1 MTFRVLVVAVGA
13 ACIAAVP
20 ARAQKAGSFEIGAF
34 AAYLNADNSLPVGNA
49 LGFGGRVG
57 VNALRY
63 LSVEVDIASAS
74 KNGAKY
80 RPLHVWLVYN
90 VPPTSRAELFA
101 AVRYVKNSYTGS
113 YKANDR
119 GVGGPV
125 GGRPRVG
132 QMLARPPDGPC
143 DFITSPANKSH
154 PI

>member
-20 ARAQKAGSFEIGAF
+20 ARAQKPGSFEIGAF

-90 VPPTSRAELFA
+90 VPPTA
-101 AVRYVKNSYTGS
+101 AKTS
-113 YKANDR
+113 
-119 GVGGPV
+119 
-125 GGRPRVG
+125 
-132 QMLARPPDGPC
+132 ARSD
-143 DFITSPANKSH
+143 T
-154 PI
+154 